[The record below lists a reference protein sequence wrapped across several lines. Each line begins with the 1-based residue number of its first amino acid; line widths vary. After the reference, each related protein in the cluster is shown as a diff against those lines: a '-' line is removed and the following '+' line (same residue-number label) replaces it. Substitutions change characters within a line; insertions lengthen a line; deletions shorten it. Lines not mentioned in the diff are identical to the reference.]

1 MRTRFFNGTR
11 FSLFEKPKPY
21 FEYNK
26 LRMQKEEEEE
36 DDDKSESNEENEEDY
51 DSDENEV
58 AETTEY
64 RDLSNL
70 ANLCSK
76 LPPISASNLPT
87 INDVVAAINYDESSD
102 AAAGS
107 DSEDNSNP
115 WTENDYQQAVYNSEP
130 SSSVTS
136 GSLPIS
142 SPSDSNPSVNFTN
155 NNPDEPS
162 NNSEQEIPPQIKAEP
177 HEVSGK
183 SNGSS
188 KTSST
193 SSTTTSSNQFL
204 FKDKNCANK
213 ILEGLNTLRLSKT
226 MYDIILVVE
235 DDEFHAH
242 RCVLASLSDYFNA
255 MFSGDLSESKQ
266 THVKISSVDA
276 NTMKLVVDYAYTSEL
291 NITDHNVQAVLTAA
305 NLFNIQPLK
314 EACSRYMEWQMEEF
328 NCIGILSFADAHDC
342 SELKKAASKFILT
355 SFTKVVTYDEFIHL
369 PQSKLVEMINNDDLN
384 VPNEEVVFNAC
395 LKWLNTDKEN
405 RIGEFHKVLNCFK
418 SHEFKK
424 ND

>member
-1 MRTRFFNGTR
+1 MSTRFFNGTR

-26 LRMQKEEEEE
+26 LKMQKEEEEEE
-36 DDDKSESNEENEEDY
+36 DDDKSESNEEDEEDY
-51 DSDENEV
+51 DSEENEV

-64 RDLSNL
+64 RDLSNI

-87 INDVVAAINYDESSD
+87 INAALEATNYDESSD
-102 AAAGS
+102 AAES

-115 WTENDYQQAVYNSEP
+115 WTENDYEQAVYNSEP

-142 SPSDSNPSVNFTN
+142 SPSNSIPPVNFSN
-155 NNPDEPS
+155 

-183 SNGSS
+183 SNGGS
-188 KTSST
+188 KTPST
-193 SSTTTSSNQFL
+193 SSTKTTASNQFL

-235 DDEFHAH
+235 DNEFHAH
-242 RCVLASLSDYFNA
+242 KCVLASLSDYFNA

-276 NTMKLVVDYAYTSEL
+276 NTLKLVVDYAYTSEL

-328 NCIGILSFADAHDC
+328 NCIGILSFADTHDC
-342 SELKKAASKFILT
+342 SELKKAASKFILA
-355 SFTKVVTYDEFIHL
+355 SFTKVVTYDEFIDL
-369 PQSKLVEMINNDDLN
+369 PQSKLVEMITDDDLN

-395 LKWLNTDKEN
+395 LKWLKTDKQT
-405 RIGEFHKVLNCFK
+405 RIGEFHKVLDCFK
-418 SHEFKK
+418 SHSV
-424 ND
+424 